1 MKKATLTAI
10 TASLLFCMNSFFA
23 KSQQKEET
31 LPAWQAGFLDIHF
44 IETGSGN
51 ANFMVFPDGTT
62 MLVDAGALNKKIF
75 DKKHFPLKVTPVL
88 PNDSKR
94 AGQWIISYIKQVMPN
109 NRKPQIDY
117 ALITHFHVD
126 HYGEI
131 DKKNPLAANK
141 DYQLSGI
148 TDVGDGIPIGKL
160 LDRGFNYPL
169 DLGSYYK
176 NNLTFSNY
184 LKFIDSQTKNG
195 LKHEELQPGSSK
207 QIALLFAAK
216 KYPNFSVRNI
226 KTNNNVW
233 SGEGET
239 SYKCFP
245 DSALTGVDFNENPL
259 STALKVN
266 YGNFSFYTGGD
277 NTGYEGAMFPG
288 RKNVE
293 SAIARAVGKV
303 TLMSLNHHGNWDAN
317 NDAFMKALSP
327 SIVVQQSWC
336 SDQPGQELAFRLV
349 QKNSTGDSIHV
360 FNTNMQAETQSYL
373 GPWITKAFK
382 SLRGHVVIR
391 VSDAGSTYSVYVL
404 NENKEKLQVLKTF
417 GPYATK

>member
-1 MKKATLTAI
+1 MKKTIFAVFIAFLIGTT
-10 TASLLFCMNSFFA
+10 SFFA
-23 KSQQKEET
+23 KGQQKAEL
-31 LPAWQAGFLDIHF
+31 LPAWQEGILDIHF
-44 IETGSGN
+44 IETGRGN
-51 ANFMVFPDGTT
+51 SNFMVFPDGTT
-62 MLVDAGALNKKIF
+62 MLIDAGDF
-75 DKKHFPLKVTPVL
+75 DKEVFDEKYTPLKVSPIF
-88 PNDSKR
+88 PDNSKR
-94 AGQWIISYIKQVMPN
+94 TGQWIISYIKQVMPA

-117 ALITHFHVD
+117 ALITHFHED

-131 DKKNPLAANK
+131 NKKKPLAANK

-148 TDVGDGIPIGKL
+148 TDVGDEMPIGKL

-169 DLGSYYK
+169 DLKSYYK

-184 LKFIDSQTKNG
+184 LKFIGNQTKNG
-195 LKHEELQPGSSK
+195 LKHEALQPGSSK
-207 QIALLFAAK
+207 QIALLFATK

-245 DSALTGVDFNENPL
+245 DSALSSTGFNENPL
-259 STALKVN
+259 SIALKIS

-277 NTGYEGAMFPG
+277 NTGYEGAGFPG

-293 SAIARAVGKV
+293 PAIARAVGKV

-317 NDAFMKALSP
+317 NETFMKALSP

-349 QKNSTGDSIHV
+349 EKKSNGDGIHV
-360 FNTNMQAETQSYL
+360 FSTYMPSETQSYL

-382 SLRGHVVIR
+382 SLHGHILIR
-391 VSDAGSTYSVYVL
+391 VSNVGSTYSIYIL
-404 NENKEKLQVLKTF
+404 DENKEKLEVLKTF
-417 GPYATK
+417 GPYTTK